1 MDKLVV
7 YEQPLN
13 ERMRTLMRLEHLF
26 QSVSNSI
33 NKASWWD
40 TRYTVDGMLD
50 ILDILGRS
58 DVKNETT
65 KEMERVSQS
74 LRNLATLP
82 GVDKSLLDSVLG
94 QMELLLGELQAVNN
108 AQFIQVLTNSEM
120 LAGLQR
126 RHHIAGGKCAFDQPA
141 YHFWLGRPAETRRLD
156 LQDWFSPFVVLQ
168 NAITLILRLTRDSA
182 VAETVTA
189 EMGFLQRSLD
199 TSQPNQMIRILLDA
213 DSPFY
218 PEISGGKHRFSIR
231 FLEYNGQ
238 QKSIQTDRD
247 VEFKLM
253 RCCL

>member
-26 QSVSNSI
+26 QSIANSI
-33 NKASWWD
+33 SKTSRWD
-40 TRYTVDGMLD
+40 TRHTVDGMLD

-65 KEMERVSQS
+65 KEMERVAQS

-82 GVDKSLLDSVLG
+82 DVDRTLLDSVLG
-94 QMELLLGELQAVNN
+94 QMEILLGELQAANS
-108 AQFIQVLTNSEM
+108 AQFIQTLTNSEM
-120 LAGLQR
+120 LTGLQR
-126 RHHIAGGKCAFDQPA
+126 RHHISGGKCSFDQPA
-141 YHFWLGRPAETRRLD
+141 YHFWLERPVETRGLD
-156 LQDWFSPFVVLQ
+156 LQEWFTPFAVLQ
-168 NAITLILRLTRDSA
+168 KAITLILRLTRDSA
-182 VAETVTA
+182 VAETAVA

-231 FLEYNGQ
+231 FLEYNRQ
-238 QKSIQTDRD
+238 QKAMQTDQD